1 MALLEFIDLLT
12 GFILG
17 VFHRLTDLV
26 PPLVCL
32 VGCDVLARLLHF
44 FCRFLSVAPRL
55 LCRTFAL
62 LHNSLIGKLFV
73 ADSFS
78 NALLY
83 LSHRLLNL
91 ARNLILIHC
100 SSPCRRK
107 CGVHLCVK
115 YLTMHL
121 GGRLLERIGEPVR
134 LYCSSCGKVDDHGT
148 LPASAG
154 SRTCDL
160 I

>member
-1 MALLEFIDLLT
+1 MALLEFVDLLT

-91 ARNLILIHC
+91 ARNLILNSLFFSLVAVNAAFFYACFSESIRLQIHGDVASEHC
-100 SSPCRRK
+100 
-107 CGVHLCVK
+107 
-115 YLTMHL
+115 
-121 GGRLLERIGEPVR
+121 LL
-134 LYCSSCGKVDDHGT
+134 SF
-148 LPASAG
+148 
-154 SRTCDL
+154 
-160 I
+160 